1 MTSWLRAER
10 IARNVPLKE
19 NYDNIVEIEKKE
31 DNGPRADRKLAL
43 KLADDANR
51 ASRARS
57 NYFAAVL
64 SITMKNSA
72 GSSPRFLNSCSE
84 LAW

>member
-1 MTSWLRAER
+1 MKAKGG
-10 IARNVPLKE
+10 AGLKRTKIGAKIGRQCE
-19 NYDNIVEIEKKE
+19 PSEQ
-31 DNGPRADRKLAL
+31 
-43 KLADDANR
+43 
-51 ASRARS
+51 ARS